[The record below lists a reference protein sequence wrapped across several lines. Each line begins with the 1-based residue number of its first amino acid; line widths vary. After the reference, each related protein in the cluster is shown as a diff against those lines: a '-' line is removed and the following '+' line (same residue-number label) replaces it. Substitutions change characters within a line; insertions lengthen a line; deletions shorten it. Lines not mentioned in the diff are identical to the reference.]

1 MELQIKEYRVPEAIQ
16 FNFEELKQELEER
29 VSEYTTLVYTADA
42 IRQGKSDRAKLNAL
56 KKSLNDERIRL
67 EREWMEP
74 FQMFK
79 SQVNELIGIVD
90 QAVKAVDSQ
99 VQEFESMK
107 KQEKYEQIMALWQE
121 ILHDK
126 YDWLNPQ
133 QVWND
138 KWLNASY
145 SFKQI
150 QKDLE
155 EWDQKI
161 TADLGIL
168 GRMPEYSF
176 EAQETYK
183 RTLKLDD
190 AMWTADNLKQ
200 MAEAKAQQ
208 DAARQPDLGQE
219 QPAKEAPEEFMAPP
233 IPPENEANTEPVQVL
248 RFQCFCTM
256 DQAMRLRAFMVENG
270 IKFERC

>member
-1 MELQIKEYRVPEAIQ
+1 MEFKITTIPKIEPIR
-16 FNFEELKQELEER
+16 FNYEELKQEL
-29 VSEYTTLVYTADA
+29 SEAVETYMTLAYTAENIKTA
-42 IRQGKSDRAKLNAL
+42 KADRAKLNAL
-56 KKSLNDERIRL
+56 KKSLNDERIRM
-67 EREWMEP
+67 EREYMEP
-74 FQMFK
+74 FSDFK
-79 SQVNELIGIVD
+79 TKVNELIGIVD

-99 VQEFESMK
+99 VQEFESLK

-155 EWDQKI
+155 EWDQRI

-200 MAEAKAQQ
+200 MAEAKQTHEDGQ
-208 DAARQPDLGQE
+208 RQAE
-219 QPAKEAPEEFMAPP
+219 TYPAEEFMPRPIEPAPV
-233 IPPENEANTEPVQVL
+233 EPDEPTQVL
-248 RFQCFCTM
+248 RFQCYCTM
-256 DQAMRLRAFMVENG
+256 TQAKALRQFMIDNH
-270 IKFERC
+270 IKFERA

>member
-1 MELQIKEYRVPEAIQ
+1 MELQIKDFQVPAAVE
-16 FNFEELKQELEER
+16 FNYEQLRTELMER
-29 VSEYTTLVYTADA
+29 VEEYKTVVYTSDTIKTAKA
-42 IRQGKSDRAKLNAL
+42 DRAKLNSL

-67 EREWMEP
+67 EREFMEP
-74 FQMFK
+74 FQKFK
-79 SQVNELIGIVD
+79 VQVSDLCQIVD
-90 QAVKAVDSQ
+90 EAAKCIDVQVKDYEDLQ
-99 VQEFESMK
+99 
-107 KQEKYEQIMALWQE
+107 KQK
-121 ILHDK
+121 K
-126 YDWLNPQ
+126 YDQVMAVWEEVLHGPFGWIVPQ
-133 QVWND
+133 ATWNE

-145 SFKQI
+145 SMKQI
-150 QKDLE
+150 RKDME
-155 EWDQKI
+155 DWAQKI

-168 GRMPEYSF
+168 GRLPEYSF

-183 RTLKLDD
+183 RTLKIED

-219 QPAKEAPEEFMAPP
+219 QPVEEAPEEFMAPP
-233 IPPENEANTEPVQVL
+233 VPPVNETNTEPVQVL

-256 DQAMRLRAFMVENG
+256 DQAMRLRNFMVENG

>member
-1 MELQIKEYRVPEAIQ
+1 M
-16 FNFEELKQELEER
+16 
-29 VSEYTTLVYTADA
+29 
-42 IRQGKSDRAKLNAL
+42 G
-56 KKSLNDERIRL
+56 
-67 EREWMEP
+67 M
-74 FQMFK
+74 
-79 SQVNELIGIVD
+79 
-90 QAVKAVDSQ
+90 
-99 VQEFESMK
+99 
-107 KQEKYEQIMALWQE
+107 WQE

-126 YDWLNPQ
+126 YAWLNPQ

-155 EWDQKI
+155 EWDQRI

-200 MAEAKAQQ
+200 MAEAKQTHEDAQ
-208 DAARQPDLGQE
+208 RQPE
-219 QPAKEAPEEFMAPP
+219 AYPAEEFMPRPIEPAPV
-233 IPPENEANTEPVQVL
+233 EPDEPTQVL
-248 RFQCFCTM
+248 RFQCYCTM
-256 DQAMRLRAFMVENG
+256 EQARALRQFMIDNN
-270 IKFERC
+270 IKFERA